1 MLKRSLFLLL
11 SCFTLSARLLAAD
24 PVDPAKSTAA
34 ATEADRAWEKLEK
47 TLQNGPGPGG
57 STQEDRFVAIFGNIT
72 DYLLLVQDFFTQH
85 ATDPRRW
92 RAFLTAKDFYGAALN
107 MLEQQD
113 AATRQ
118 RIDAILSPAEREGW
132 SARITGWERVFST
145 ATDVPADVRY
155 QAEIAGWFEQSFALM
170 NQKLAED
177 AAAWS
182 EVRREL
188 DRLALKFDDLPET
201 GDLVKHYTRIR
212 FAEGKDTPVRR
223 AELRSLAA
231 LDNRHVSAAAREQLQ
246 FLDLAQAPLEL
257 AFTAADGREVDLA
270 KLRGKV
276 VLIDFWAT
284 WCMPCIEEIPNV
296 RAVYERYHERGFEV
310 IGITLENPR
319 FTPNDTEEQKAGR
332 IVAAREKMLAFTRQ
346 HNMLWPQHFDGK
358 WWKNEIARR
367 YAIDAIPAMFLL
379 DREGRL
385 VSTNARGEKLEA
397 EVKRL
402 LGL

>member
-1 MLKRSLFLLL
+1 MKSFLTAFLCL
-11 SCFTLSARLLAAD
+11 SFLSATAF
-24 PVDPAKSTAA
+24 AA
-34 ATEADRAWEKLEK
+34 APAGPAASGSEADQAWAKLEK
-47 TLQNGPGPGG
+47 TLQSGPGPGG
-57 STQEDRFVAIFGNIT
+57 STPEDRFVAIFVNIT
-72 DYLLLVQDFFTQH
+72 DYLRLAQDFFTQH
-85 ATDPRRW
+85 ASDPRRW
-92 RAFLTAKDFYGAALN
+92 RAFLTAKDFYGATLN

-118 RIDAILSPAEREGW
+118 RVDAILSAAEREAW
-132 SARITGWERVFST
+132 SARIAGWERAFNT
-145 ATDVPADVRY
+145 AVDVPADVRY

-177 AAAWS
+177 ASAWS
-182 EVRREL
+182 GIRREL
-188 DRLALKFDDLPET
+188 DRLALKFSDLPET

-212 FAEGKDTPVRR
+212 FAEGKDTTVRR
-223 AELRSLAA
+223 AELQSLAA

-246 FLDLAQAPLEL
+246 FLDLAKSPLEL
-257 AFTAADGREVDLA
+257 AFTAADGREVDLK

-284 WCMPCIEEIPNV
+284 WCMPCIEEIPTIKK
-296 RAVYERYHERGFEV
+296 VYAQYHDQGFEV
-310 IGITLENPR
+310 VGITLENPSLG
-319 FTPNDTEEQKAGR
+319 PKDTEEQKAKKLA
-332 IVAAREKMLAFTRQ
+332 AAREKMLAFTRK
-346 HNMLWPQHFDGK
+346 HEMPWPQHFDGK
-358 WWKNEIARR
+358 WWKNDIARR

-379 DREGRL
+379 DREGLL